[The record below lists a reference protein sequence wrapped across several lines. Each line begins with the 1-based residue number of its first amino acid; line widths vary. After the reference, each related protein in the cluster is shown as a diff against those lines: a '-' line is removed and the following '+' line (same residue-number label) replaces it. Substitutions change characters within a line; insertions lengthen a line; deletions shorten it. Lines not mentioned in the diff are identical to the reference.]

1 MLLVVRTIALG
12 ALGGLIARWL
22 GLPSAW
28 LIGAL
33 LAVVLAGVSHIQVAM
48 PAATSSVI
56 TLFLGISVALNIE
69 SGLVDQLLHWAGSI
83 VLMCLMLASLLWVLY
98 RYYLS
103 QRGWRRDEALFCSVP
118 GNLAIMLSMAAE
130 MNANVRR
137 ISLIHSVRLLF
148 LVFCIPLFLPVAE
161 RSVSVQGLHIDH
173 PERMFITIALAAV
186 IGWCLKRV
194 KLPAAMLVGGIL
206 ATLLLKHSL
215 GWDWRFPD
223 MILVAL
229 LVFLGCAIGSRFN
242 NIDIRESIAEIR
254 AATGGLIIT
263 LVVSAGFAAV
273 LHYVAAIPWTQAML
287 AYAPGGMEVM
297 IAIAMNQDVD
307 ALFVATHQLFRML
320 IMSMTIPLLLIL
332 IRRKTSE

>member
-1 MLLVVRTIALG
+1 MLLVVRTMIFG
-12 ALGGLIARWL
+12 TLGGLLAYWL

-33 LAVVLAGVSHIQVAM
+33 LAVVLAGVSGIQVAM
-48 PAATSSVI
+48 PAATSSLI

-69 SGLVDQLLHWAGSI
+69 TGLVDQLLHWAGSI

-103 QRGWRRDEALFCSVP
+103 RGGWNRDEALFCSVP

-130 MNANVRR
+130 VNANVRR

-161 RSVSVQGLHIDH
+161 RRVSLQGFHIEH
-173 PERMFITIALAAV
+173 PERMFVTIALAAV
-186 IGWCLKRV
+186 IGWILKRV
-194 KLPAAMLVGGIL
+194 KLPAPMLVGGIL
-206 ATLLLKHSL
+206 ATLLLKQGL
-215 GWDWRFPD
+215 DWNWRFPD

-242 NIDIRESIAEIR
+242 NIDIQESIAEIR
-254 AATGGLIIT
+254 AAAGGLMIT
-263 LVVSAGFAAV
+263 LIISGVFATV
-273 LHYVAAIPWTQAML
+273 LHYVAAVPWTQAML

-307 ALFVATHQLFRML
+307 ALFVASHQMFRML
-320 IMSMTIPLLLIL
+320 IMSMTIPLLMML
-332 IRRKTSE
+332 IRRKA

>member
-1 MLLVVRTIALG
+1 MLLVIRTIIIG
-12 ALGGLIARWL
+12 ALGGCVAYWL

-33 LAVVLAGVSHIQVAM
+33 LTVVLVGVTNIQVVM
-48 PAATSSVI
+48 PASTSSVI

-83 VLMCLMLASLLWVLY
+83 LLMFLMLVSLLWILY
-98 RYYLS
+98 RFYAA
-103 QRGWRRDEALFCSVP
+103 QHGWRRDEALFCSVP

-137 ISLIHSVRLLF
+137 ISLIHGIRLLF

-161 RSVSVQGLHIDH
+161 RRVSLQGFHIEH
-173 PERMFITIALAAV
+173 PERMLITIALATL
-186 IGWCLKRV
+186 IGWVLKHI
-194 KLPAAMLVGGIL
+194 KLPAPMLVGGIL
-206 ATLLLKHSL
+206 ATLLLKQSMD
-215 GWDWRFPD
+215 WDWRFPD
-223 MILVAL
+223 MILL
-229 LVFLGCAIGSRFN
+229 SLMVFLGCAIGSRFN
-242 NIDIRESIAEIR
+242 NIDIHESIAEIK
-254 AATGGLIIT
+254 AASVGLLIT
-263 LVVSAGFAAV
+263 LMVSAGFAAI

-320 IMSMTIPLLLIL
+320 IMSMTIPLLMIL
-332 IRRKTSE
+332 IRRKDVA